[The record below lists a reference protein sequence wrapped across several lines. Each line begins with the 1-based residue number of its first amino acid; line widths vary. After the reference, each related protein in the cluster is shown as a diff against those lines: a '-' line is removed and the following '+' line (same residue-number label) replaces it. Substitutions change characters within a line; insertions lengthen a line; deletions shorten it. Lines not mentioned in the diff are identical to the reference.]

1 MAPEVINS
9 TTYTEKADVY
19 SYGIILWEIY
29 ARAIP
34 YKDMNPMQVRELLSL
49 LCLLCF
55 EYRGHSDL
63 SMRTYDPHS
72 QTAEI

>member
-19 SYGIILWEIY
+19 SYGVILWEIY

-34 YKDMNPMQVRELLSL
+34 YNGMNPMQVARTTHGRTE
-49 LCLLCF
+49 
-55 EYRGHSDL
+55 EQRRARG
-63 SMRTYDPHS
+63 
-72 QTAEI
+72 A

>member
-34 YKDMNPMQVRELLSL
+34 YKDMNPMQVRELDFILSN
-49 LCLLCF
+49 
-55 EYRGHSDL
+55 
-63 SMRTYDPHS
+63 
-72 QTAEI
+72 